1 MNEMFEI
8 KESGHIYQ
16 QHFKRF
22 IIELANRS
30 LCRIG
35 KHGKSR
41 GSPGYWSSKERT
53 SAFLLIEKS
62 HHEDNKDNNGREWK
76 HKLLLMYRNVS
87 RR

>member
-16 QHFKRF
+16 QHFKRV

-30 LCRIG
+30 LRRIG

-41 GSPGYWSSKERT
+41 GSPGYWSSRERT
-53 SAFLLIEKS
+53 SAFLLLEKS
-62 HHEDNKDNNGREWK
+62 HHEDNNGREWK
-76 HKLLLMYRNVS
+76 HKLLLMYHNVN